1 MNDPHLLHHQ
11 ITNQITESPILSPYL
26 NQPDNIYPG
35 KASANPNQTNPL
47 SSELF
52 IEKFSEVNHYAKQL
66 NLEKYLNDEKHLYIK
81 PKTLLSTALTII
93 GLIIYL
99 WVYTEIDEA
108 VLAIDI
114 QKSTANEL
122 KKASHNKFLYSLG
135 IFISNFLFLPRK

>member
-35 KASANPNQTNPL
+35 KASANPNQINSL

-52 IEKFSEVNHYAKQL
+52 IEKFSDINHYIKQL

-81 PKTLLSTALTII
+81 PKTHLTTALNNAEEKATRAFFKLS
-93 GLIIYL
+93 GLP
-99 WVYTEIDEA
+99 WVFY
-108 VLAIDI
+108 
-114 QKSTANEL
+114 
-122 KKASHNKFLYSLG
+122 Y
-135 IFISNFLFLPRK
+135 